1 MATVEKASTGTGS
14 TPRPSRR
21 QRFNGQQINE
31 VSLLA
36 ALVVAIIFFTIFAPH
51 FLSLANVWNIVNAAA
66 ITGIVAWSSTLV
78 IVAGEI
84 DVSIGPAVA
93 FWSVIVAELHGGK
106 FHWPLALAILV
117 TLVLGAVVGGF
128 AGWLRGRFGVP
139 SFIVTL
145 GLWLALRGLARSF
158 STALPVPTDPSSFL
172 KWLGGK
178 IWVGGPDVGAILM
191 VVTFLIF
198 AFIARSTTY
207 GRSVFAVGG
216 NARAAMLTGIKVT
229 RIRVILFATSGLMA
243 AVLGIIFTARL
254 NSGYSE
260 AAQGLE
266 FDVIAAVVVGGT
278 SLAGGRGSLLGTLLG
293 VLFIAVIG
301 NGLIPLGVD
310 QYLQSVVQGVLIVGA
325 VIINMA
331 LTRRGGASHS

>member
-1 MATVEKASTGTGS
+1 MSRVAT
-14 TPRPSRR
+14 TPAGQATTPSPPLSRR
-21 QRFNGQQINE
+21 LGAQQISE
-31 VSLLA
+31 LGLLA
-36 ALVVAIIFFTIFAPH
+36 ALVVAIVFFTIFAPN
-51 FLSLANVWNIVNAAA
+51 FLSVGNVWNIVNAAA

-93 FWSVIVAELHGGK
+93 FWSVIVAELVGGK
-106 FHWPLALAILV
+106 FHLPLFAGIVITLALGALV
-117 TLVLGAVVGGF
+117 GAL

-158 STALPVPTDPSSFL
+158 STALPVPMDPSPFL
-172 KWLGGK
+172 TWLGGK
-178 IWVGGPDVGAILM
+178 LWPGGPDVGAALM
-191 VVTFLIF
+191 LVAFVVF
-198 AFIARSTTY
+198 AFLARSTTY
-207 GRSVFAVGG
+207 GRSVFVVGG
-216 NARAAMLTGIKVT
+216 NARAAMLTGINVT
-229 RIRVILFATSGLMA
+229 RIRVLLFATSGLMA
-243 AVLGIIFTARL
+243 AVLGIIFSARL

-278 SLAGGRGSLLGTLLG
+278 ALAGGRGSMVGTLLG

-301 NGLIPLGVD
+301 NGLIPLGID

-325 VIINMA
+325 VLVNMA
-331 LTRRGGASHS
+331 LGRRTGGAQG

>member
-1 MATVEKASTGTGS
+1 MPRVATTTAGPATASAAPT
-14 TPRPSRR
+14 SRR
-21 QRFNGQQINE
+21 LSAQQISE
-31 VSLLA
+31 LGLLA
-36 ALVVAIIFFTIFAPH
+36 ALVVAIAFFTAFAPN
-51 FLSLANVWNIVNAAA
+51 FLSVGNVWNIVNAAA

-93 FWSVIVAELHGGK
+93 FWSVIVAELSGGRY
-106 FHWPLALAILV
+106 HLPLLAAIPV
-117 TLVLGAVVGGF
+117 TLVLGALVGAF
-128 AGWLRGRFGVP
+128 AGFLRGRFGVP

-158 STALPVPTDPSSFL
+158 STALPVPMDPSPFL
-172 KWLGGK
+172 TWLGGK
-178 IWVGGPDVGAILM
+178 LWAGGPDVGAALM
-191 VVTFLIF
+191 VVTFVVF
-198 AFIARSTTY
+198 AFLARSTTY
-207 GRSVFAVGG
+207 GRSVFVIGG
-216 NARAAMLTGIKVT
+216 NARAAMLTGINVT
-229 RIRVILFATSGLMA
+229 RIRVLLFATSGLMA
-243 AVLGIIFTARL
+243 AVLGIIFSARL

-278 SLAGGRGSLLGTLLG
+278 ALAGGRGSMVGTLLG

-310 QYLQSVVQGVLIVGA
+310 QYLQNVIQGALIVGA
-325 VIINMA
+325 VLVNMA
-331 LTRRGGASHS
+331 LGRRTGGAQG

>member
-1 MATVEKASTGTGS
+1 MARVATASDAKS
-14 TPRPSRR
+14 AKPSAPALRR
-21 QRFNGQQINE
+21 FSAQQISE
-31 VSLLA
+31 LGLLA
-36 ALVVAIIFFTIFAPH
+36 ALIVAILFFTAFAPN
-51 FLSLANVWNIVNAAA
+51 FLSIGNVWNIVNAAA

-93 FWSVIVAELHGGK
+93 FWSVIVAELSGGR
-106 FHWPLALAILV
+106 FHLPLLVGIAI
-117 TLVLGAVVGGF
+117 TLVLGALVGAM

-158 STALPVPTDPSSFL
+158 STALPVPMDSSPFL
-172 KWLGGK
+172 TWLGGK
-178 IWVGGPDVGAILM
+178 LWTSGPDVGAALM
-191 VVTFLIF
+191 LLTFVIF
-198 AFIARSTTY
+198 AFVARSTTY
-207 GRSVFAVGG
+207 GRSVFVVGG
-216 NARAAMLTGIKVT
+216 NARAAMLTGINVT
-229 RIRVILFATSGLMA
+229 RIRVLLFATSGLMA
-243 AVLGIIFTARL
+243 AVLGVIFSARL

-278 SLAGGRGSLLGTLLG
+278 ALSGGRGSMVGTLLG

-310 QYLQSVVQGVLIVGA
+310 QYLQSVVQGALIVGA
-325 VIINMA
+325 VLVNMA
-331 LTRRGGASHS
+331 LGRRTGGAQA